1 MAMISVK
8 EAKFLIEENSRKV
21 PVQPIPLAMALGA
34 TLGTEV
40 SRSGLGIEVGARLTN
55 SAISV
60 LAGIGYKEV
69 EVYRKPTVGI
79 VVTGN
84 ALDDLGPDAG
94 IGQLEQSNSPALTA
108 ALRQAKVMKI
118 NFYNA
123 AKNLQSLTAVLKDAI
138 QNNDIVILSCGVS
151 SGCYDFVLNGSR
163 NVGVTQI
170 FDKVRQ
176 KPGKPLYFGKTDRKL
191 VFGLPGDADAVLV
204 SFNKYVL
211 PAIEKLNNYTMNN
224 GYLKNFKRV

>member
-40 SRSGLGIEVGARLTN
+40 SRSGLGIEVGSKLTN
-55 SAISV
+55 SSISI
-60 LAGIGYKEV
+60 LAGIGYTEV

-79 VVTGN
+79 IVTGN
-84 ALDDLGPDAG
+84 GLDDLGDDIAF
-94 IGQLEQSNSPALTA
+94 GQVYESNSHLLTA
-108 ALRQAKVMKI
+108 ALRQSKVVKI

-123 AKNLQSLTAVLKDAI
+123 AKTLHSLTSVLKDAI
-138 QNNDIVILSCGVS
+138 RHNDIVLITCGAS
-151 SGCYDFVLNGSR
+151 TGCYDFVLNGSR
-163 NVGVTQI
+163 NVGVQQI

-191 VFGLPGDADAVLV
+191 IFGLPGNADAVLV
-204 SFNKYVL
+204 SFHKYVS
-211 PAIEKLNNYTMNN
+211 PAIEKLNNYTVQ
-224 GYLKNFKRV
+224 YSQVKNFSRV